1 MYVYKNDKLYMYIVH
16 TLALFF
22 KRIIRECAI
31 CFNGIP
37 KKIKI
42 RRIIKLIIFHNNI

>member
-16 TLALFF
+16 TLVLFF

-37 KKIKI
+37 T
-42 RRIIKLIIFHNNI
+42 